1 MKKTIKPAT
10 QMSDVSRVCGA
21 DIELGNFIEGA
32 ELAGG
37 SGFEASR
44 ALLAEIDGQ
53 PETQSSY
60 LGYWSS
66 GYAASPSKPVNSF
79 GPAGKGSSQWGYDPL
94 DAGRKF
100 LSENGGCCYLD
111 HAHFELNLPEVT
123 SAFDHAAAWQAM
135 LRIARRALD
144 SANEGRPADRKIKAL
159 INNSD
164 GRGNAGESYGSHLNF
179 MISRRA
185 FDNIIGLKKP
195 HHLQSLASFQVSSIL
210 LTGIGKVGSENFH
223 APAAYNIS
231 ARADHFERLHGLPT
245 TFSRPIVNTRD
256 EPLCGRRGLNDPE
269 APARLHVIFF
279 DSALAPGSALFRVG
293 LMRIFLAQLE
303 RGLVNP
309 RLLLEDPLAAV
320 HAYSADPTLKAR
332 AELINGERLTL
343 LELQSA
349 FLEDAK
355 RHAAQGVFDGIVPE
369 AGRILALWE
378 DTLVKFERSDWDGVA
393 RRGIDWVLKLTAIER
408 AMDEHPELDWNSPG
422 VKVLDHLYGS
432 LGDDGLYWA
441 YEASGFVEPLVA
453 PERVAFFENNPPA
466 ETRAFARA
474 HLLRRAAEQSV
485 TVTAVDWDSITFK
498 MRGRHSW
505 PIYRTLEMA
514 DPLGFT
520 EALAGPI
527 FDSAEDFADL
537 LDGLEALSQHD
548 IPTQRSLTLIK
559 N

>member
-1 MKKTIKPAT
+1 
-10 QMSDVSRVCGA
+10 
-21 DIELGNFIEGA
+21 
-32 ELAGG
+32 
-37 SGFEASR
+37 
-44 ALLAEIDGQ
+44 
-53 PETQSSY
+53 
-60 LGYWSS
+60 
-66 GYAASPSKPVNSF
+66 
-79 GPAGKGSSQWGYDPL
+79 
-94 DAGRKF
+94 
-100 LSENGGCCYLD
+100 
-111 HAHFELNLPEVT
+111 
-123 SAFDHAAAWQAM
+123 
-135 LRIARRALD
+135 
-144 SANEGRPADRKIKAL
+144 
-159 INNSD
+159 
-164 GRGNAGESYGSHLNF
+164 

-210 LTGIGKVGSENFH
+210 LTGIGKVGSENYH

-279 DSALAPGSALFRVG
+279 DSALAPGSAFFRVG
-293 LMRIFLAQLE
+293 LMRIYLALLE
-303 RGLVNP
+303 QGLVNP

-349 FLEDAK
+349 FLEEAK
-355 RHAAQGVFDGIVPE
+355 RHAAQGVFDGMVPE
-369 AGRILALWE
+369 AARILALWE
-378 DTLVKFERSDWDGVA
+378 DTLVKFERADWDGVA

-432 LGDDGLYWA
+432 LGDDGLFWA
-441 YEASGFVEPLVA
+441 YEASGFVEPLVS

-466 ETRAFARA
+466 ETRAWTRA
-474 HLLRRAAEQSV
+474 QLLRRAAEEGV
-485 TVTAVDWDSITFK
+485 TVSAVDWDTMTFK

-505 PIYRTLEMA
+505 PIYRTLDMA

-537 LDGLEALSQHD
+537 LDGLEALSQD
-548 IPTQRSLTLIK
+548 DVPTQRSLTLIK

>member
-1 MKKTIKPAT
+1 MKKAT
-10 QMSDVSRVCGA
+10 KAAAQAIESPRVCGA

-32 ELAGG
+32 EVAGG

-53 PETQSSY
+53 PKAQSSY
-60 LGYWSS
+60 LGYWST
-66 GYAASPSKPVNSF
+66 GVVTKPVNSY
-79 GPAGKGSSQWGYDPL
+79 GASSKVSNQWGYDSF
-94 DAGRKF
+94 DGGRRYLK
-100 LSENGGCCYLD
+100 ENGGCSYID
-111 HAHFELNLPEVT
+111 HAHLELCLPEIASPA
-123 SAFDHAAAWQAM
+123 SAFDQVAAWHAM

-144 SANEGRPADRKIKAL
+144 RANEGRPADRKIKAL

-195 HHLQSLASFQVSSIL
+195 HHLQALASFQVSSIL
-210 LTGIGKVGSENFH
+210 LTGIGKVGSENYH

-256 EPLCGRRGLNDPE
+256 EPLCGRQGLNDPD

-279 DSALAPGSALFRVG
+279 DSALAPGSALFRGG
-293 LMRIFLAQLE
+293 LMRIFLALLE
-303 RGLVNP
+303 RGHVNP

-320 HAYSADPTLKAR
+320 HSYSADPTLKAR
-332 AELINGERLTL
+332 AELINGERFTL
-343 LELQSA
+343 LELQCA

-355 RHAAQGVFDGIVPE
+355 RYAAQGVFDGIVPE

-378 DTLVKFERSDWDGVA
+378 DTLVKFERADWEGVA

-408 AMDEHPELDWNSPG
+408 AMDEHPDLDWGAPG

-441 YEASGFVEPLVA
+441 YEASGFVEQLV
-453 PERVAFFENNPPA
+453 PHERIAFFESNPPV
-466 ETRAFARA
+466 ETRAWTRA
-474 HLLRRAAEQSV
+474 HLLRRAAEEDV
-485 TVTAVDWDSITFK
+485 TVTAVDWDTMTFK

-505 PIYRTLEMA
+505 PIYRTLDMA

-527 FDSAEDFADL
+527 FDSAEDFTEL
-537 LDGLEALSQHD
+537 LDGLEALSQND
-548 IPTQRSLTLIK
+548 VPTQRSLTLIK